1 MVLFFGFSLIVLV
14 FSLFVKGAIFFLA
27 VFDRAL
33 NLPQAYLGNIPCG
46 IAEQVN
52 GFGSVIE
59 AEVIKRI
66 EIQKHIA
73 VLTDARQ
80 HRVCHAGYENGS
92 KSDFQIVLVHPL
104 QGTVSC
110 QVGKVGEVVG
120 HVILN
125 RILTR
130 GNHRRDKTAVIL
142 QFSEPILQRFGHI
155 IVIPVPHLPQLQFLP
170 VPPVGIRHIKDIAD
184 TGITALILDQGNSF
198 GMAVDPTVKHLI
210 PKFKF
215 CTRPRMRAL

>member
-46 IAEQVN
+46 IAEQID

-73 VLTDARQ
+73 VLTDACQ
-80 HRVCHAGYENGS
+80 HRVCHAGYEDGS
-92 KSDFQIVLVHPL
+92 ESDFQIVLVHPL

-110 QVGKVGEVVG
+110 QAGKVGEVVG

-130 GNHRRDKTAVIL
+130 GNHRRGKTAVIL
-142 QFSEPILQRFGHI
+142 
-155 IVIPVPHLPQLQFLP
+155 
-170 VPPVGIRHIKDIAD
+170 
-184 TGITALILDQGNSF
+184 
-198 GMAVDPTVKHLI
+198 
-210 PKFKF
+210 
-215 CTRPRMRAL
+215 